1 MRVITNELT
10 TRATKRNSTREPNT
24 VDQGNHPSAK
34 RNAYVRNSKNSY
46 ARTGLGPGVFFP
58 GAGMRRTQPARRASS
73 AAAVPRRGNPPAAV
87 LL

>member
-10 TRATKRNSTREPNT
+10 ARDTKRNSTRELDT

-34 RNAYVRNSKNSY
+34 RRSSFRKTRLSN
-46 ARTGLGPGVFFP
+46 ARTGHGPGVFIP
-58 GAGMRRTQPARRASS
+58 GAGMRRTLPVLRASS
-73 AAAVPRRGNPPAAV
+73 AAAVRRGNPPVAV